1 MADIVVMG
9 ATVKCSFG
17 QGPGTASLVLVPT
30 MIDGTSKAIATTSDN
45 TMMNI
50 ATFGM
55 CTTASNPAVSAAQG
69 APSACI
75 PVITAPWSPGSSTV
89 TVGGKA
95 ALTSDSTCTCSYGGM
110 ITVDK
115 AGQSDITSG

>member
-30 MIDGTSKAIATTSDN
+30 MIDGTNMAIATTQDN
-45 TMMNI
+45 TIMNI

-75 PVITAPWSPGSSTV
+75 PVITAPWSPGSPTV

-95 ALTSDSTCTCSYGGM
+95 ALTSDSMCNCSYGGM

-115 AGQSDITSG
+115 AGQSAITTG